1 MTLVFEKRVKCVF
14 VVPQSINPARD
25 KQNKP
30 CSVEWRRSVPAF
42 AVTDLSD
49 PRNNCMLFVLFWS
62 CWGFFFTSSSRPDE
76 RCTTAILISLFA
88 PFKWTITTPSS
99 CHTWRDMIHVHRG
112 WRGAG
117 KRAPS
122 STEENLDG
130 DWANLSSREFEAG
143 HSEFLLSTEP
153 GSNSEA
159 SYWCEGWHYTRVTA
173 PWWATVCCSYLIS
186 RQSHPGVKWK
196 HLFNRREVSLLLF
209 VLLL

>member
-112 WRGAG
+112 KKSSKLNRGKLG
-117 KRAPS
+117 RWLSKPFISGIRGRPLRVF
-122 STEENLDG
+122 TLH
-130 DWANLSSREFEAG
+130 WAR
-143 HSEFLLSTEP
+143 
-153 GSNSEA
+153 
-159 SYWCEGWHYTRVTA
+159 
-173 PWWATVCCSYLIS
+173 
-186 RQSHPGVKWK
+186 
-196 HLFNRREVSLLLF
+196 
-209 VLLL
+209 